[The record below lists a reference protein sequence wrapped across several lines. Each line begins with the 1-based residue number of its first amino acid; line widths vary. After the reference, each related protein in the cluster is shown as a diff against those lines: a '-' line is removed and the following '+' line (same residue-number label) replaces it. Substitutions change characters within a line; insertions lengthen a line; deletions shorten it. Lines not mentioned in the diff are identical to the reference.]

1 MKRFG
6 SFVLLLSVTLT
17 TSCTFKNYD
26 SARSYGYDDDLYRNY
41 QDDTREDIQTSG
53 NLIATSNNY
62 SLGYRDGISDGLG
75 ISNRNIY
82 TNNYFP
88 FYYNWNF
95 GLGYY
100 WDPFLFRYGRGNYFW
115 GFNNPWGFGYLDPW
129 HWGYYNSPGWGWSGN
144 YWWGYSNFCGPYYRD
159 WRWGWNPTFRNN
171 SIHRQGPRTTY
182 MSSGSNLSQMR
193 RSLDRNSVFR
203 SESSPRRNNFFT
215 RGRSTSTPPR
225 EESSYSRSRV
235 RESVNTTTPRTNREY
250 TNRSSYRETPTTTP
264 RTNPT
269 TPRTY
274 TPSYTPSTPRTYTPR
289 TYTPSTPR
297 SYTPSYTPSTPRTY
311 TPRTYT
317 PSTPRTYTPS
327 YTPSTPRTYT
337 PRTYTPSTPRTYTP
351 STSRTS
357 PTYRTRE

>member
-1 MKRFG
+1 
-6 SFVLLLSVTLT
+6 V
-17 TSCTFKNYD
+17 
-26 SARSYGYDDDLYRNY
+26 
-41 QDDTREDIQTSG
+41 
-53 NLIATSNNY
+53 
-62 SLGYRDGISDGLG
+62 
-75 ISNRNIY
+75 
-82 TNNYFP
+82 
-88 FYYNWNF
+88 
-95 GLGYY
+95 
-100 WDPFLFRYGRGNYFW
+100 
-115 GFNNPWGFGYLDPW
+115 
-129 HWGYYNSPGWGWSGN
+129 WSGN

-171 SIHRQGPRTTY
+171 LIHRQGPRTTY

-203 SESSPRRNNFFT
+203 TESSPRRNNFFT

-235 RESVNTTTPRTNREY
+235 RESVNTPTPRTNREY
-250 TNRSSYRETPTTTP
+250 RNRSSYRETPTTTP
-264 RTNPT
+264 RINPT
-269 TPRTY
+269 TPRT
-274 TPSYTPSTPRTYTPR
+274 YTPSTPRTYTPR

-311 TPRTYT
+311 TPSYTPSTPRTYTPRTYTPSTPRTYT

-351 STSRTS
+351 STPRTS